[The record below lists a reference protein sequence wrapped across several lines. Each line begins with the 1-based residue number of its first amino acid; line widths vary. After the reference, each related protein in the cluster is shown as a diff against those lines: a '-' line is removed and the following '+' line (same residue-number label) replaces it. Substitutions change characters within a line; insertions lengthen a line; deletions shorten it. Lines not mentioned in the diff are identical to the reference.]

1 MSQSTDLTTAQARQ
15 IVLEIAQS
23 KGWVGP
29 KLREKS
35 DPETLELL
43 GIIERIREELGDA
56 VETYDLLNP
65 HSQIAILTCSRL
77 LGSLGISI
85 LEGLALYWN

>member
-1 MSQSTDLTTAQARQ
+1 MSESTDLTAAQARE
-15 IVLEIAQS
+15 IVLRIAQS

-29 KLREKS
+29 RLREKT

-56 VETYDLLNP
+56 VETYDLFNP
-65 HSQIAILTCSRL
+65 YSQIAILTYSPP

-85 LEGLALYWN
+85 LERLASYWN